1 MVLGA
6 LARLVVFESVVDWVG
21 DLREGLLLLAE
32 AELFLL
38 NFNLMR
44 YDYVAI
50 QVHRLDQ
57 DRHNE
62 LLDNAL
68 LLVVDDDS
76 HVRAFV
82 DFVAGQGLVGD
93 RLMVRHRPV
102 VVQQAHAVKQDGED
116 HASHG
121 EKVLLVRQLPAEL
134 IEEREGHHT
143 DRDKVNALPH
153 RYTLQ
158 QSELVQLLFLLT
170 FLHKKWGV

>member
-1 MVLGA
+1 MVLSA
-6 LARLVVFESVVDWVG
+6 LARLVVFKSVVDRVR

-76 HVRAFV
+76 YVRAFV
-82 DFVAGQGLVGD
+82 DFVAGQRLISD
-93 RLMVRHRPV
+93 RLMVCHRPV
-102 VVQQAHAVKQDGED
+102 VVQQAHAIKQDGED
-116 HASHG
+116 HTSHG
-121 EKVLLVRQLPAEL
+121 EKVFLVRQLPAEL
-134 IEEREGHHT
+134 IE
-143 DRDKVNALPH
+143 
-153 RYTLQ
+153 
-158 QSELVQLLFLLT
+158 
-170 FLHKKWGV
+170 